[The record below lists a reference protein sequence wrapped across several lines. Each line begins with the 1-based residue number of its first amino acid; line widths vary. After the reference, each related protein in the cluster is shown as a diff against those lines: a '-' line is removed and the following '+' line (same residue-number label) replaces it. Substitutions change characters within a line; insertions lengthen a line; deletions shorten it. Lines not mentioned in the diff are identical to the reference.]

1 MGRRPEPARTATT
14 NRRVRTS
21 REGRKPQLP
30 PHTPAGHPQKQRLRP
45 EKKNPRPKLEET
57 SLAEIV
63 RGAPAVAH
71 NVQVNGREV
80 RPQAGRSQPAQTDAR
95 CKSPERDASEEK
107 AKRRSETPHGTHCAE
122 QAARR
127 GGRRQSASHAPPGG
141 AVASQPQR
149 HLSSSKP
156 EERERAQR
164 ITARAR
170 AGGSEFWAPAWRPR
184 RLEEKRRPPV
194 AKQRRRCLMG
204 SLVVPPRRR

>member
-1 MGRRPEPARTATT
+1 MGRRPKPARTATT
-14 NRRVRTS
+14 NRRVRAC
-21 REGRKPQLP
+21 REGRKPQPP

-57 SLAEIV
+57 SLVGIV
-63 RGAPAVAH
+63 RGASAVAH

-80 RPQAGRSQPAQTDAR
+80 RPQAGRSQPAQTDAK
-95 CKSPERDASEEK
+95 CKSPGRDASEK

>member
-21 REGRKPQLP
+21 REGRKPQPP

-57 SLAEIV
+57 SLAGIV

-80 RPQAGRSQPAQTDAR
+80 RPQAGRSQPAQTDAK

-122 QAARR
+122 QATRR
-127 GGRRQSASHAPPGG
+127 GGAGRAQATRPLEERLPHIRSATSA
-141 AVASQPQR
+141 AASQKSGSARSGSP
-149 HLSSSKP
+149 
-156 EERERAQR
+156 
-164 ITARAR
+164 RAR
-170 AGGSEFWAPAWRPR
+170 GRAGANSGLRHGGHDDWKRSVGR
-184 RLEEKRRPPV
+184 RSPTTT
-194 AKQRRRCLMG
+194 
-204 SLVVPPRRR
+204 SLLGG